1 MSPAV
6 LLTWAL
12 VIVVVSFCSGYQLAG
27 YLEADSAERAAAAL
41 RCAREAYAA
50 SRADADTAREFS
62 AWLLAEAVA
71 TRRERETAE
80 APCGLVELTVTALCR
95 PAPNGQHG
103 RGTEPKQMTR
113 QAQDRPQTALGRSQE
128 QQFGQPRQVAAWSE
142 APGGGPVSDAAE
154 PEAGR

>member
-27 YLEADSAERAAAAL
+27 YLEADKAERAAAAL

-50 SRADADTAREFS
+50 ARADASAAREFS
-62 AWLLAEAVA
+62 ARLLAEAVA
-71 TRRERETAE
+71 ARSERETAE
-80 APCGLVELTVTALCR
+80 AQCGLVELTVTALCR
-95 PAPNGQHG
+95 PASDGQQE
-103 RGTEPKQMTR
+103 RGTEPQQITR
-113 QAQDRPQTALGRSQE
+113 RAQDRPETALGRSQE
-128 QQFGQPRQVAAWSE
+128 
-142 APGGGPVSDAAE
+142 APDPAIHVRHLTYWAE